1 MIVPQIPE
9 LALFSAVALIVF
21 MFVVVAAGMFPA
33 EHRTPDL
40 RGAVGSALLWMSII
54 AMGVVAIRAV
64 AFAIATLPWYAAV
77 IAGGS
82 MLLAAPFVLGLLPP
96 SLADNRTGIVGL
108 AAVGI
113 VLGGATWAL

>member
-1 MIVPQIPE
+1 MTLPPIPE
-9 LALFSAVALIVF
+9 LVLFSAVSLTVF

-33 EHRTPDL
+33 EHRTSDL
-40 RGAVGSALLWMSII
+40 RGTAGNALLWISI
-54 AMGVVAIRAV
+54 VAIGAVAVRAI
-64 AFAIATLPWYAAV
+64 AFAIETLPWYAAV

-96 SLADNRTGIVGL
+96 PLADNRTGIVGL

-113 VLGGATWAL
+113 MLGGATWAL

>member
-1 MIVPQIPE
+1 MTWPPIPE
-9 LALFSAVALIVF
+9 LALFSAVALTVF

-33 EHRTPDL
+33 EHRTSDL
-40 RGAVGSALLWMSII
+40 RGTAGNALLWMSI
-54 AMGVVAIRAV
+54 AAVGAVAVRAV
-64 AFAIATLPWYAAV
+64 AFAIETLPWYAAV

-96 SLADNRTGIVGL
+96 ALADNRTGIVGL

-113 VLGGATWAL
+113 VLGSATWTL